1 MVKNH
6 NYDKIHH
13 YNENSSNWCNFITS
27 KTKII
32 IHTESYHNNP
42 QWYSFKW
49 GQFWLLVDKYEEI
62 YSNWGKFCI
71 MLNVKFITM
80 MKLHYFDH
88 NSITRLRFRTMMWIY
103 FYNENSSLWW
113 KFIILVKISIL
124 DRNSSL
130 WWRKIT
136 FMEIYHFD
144 DENSLLTWRFII
156 LVKCHYFGGNLHN
169 EEIVSLV
176 YH

>member
-13 YNENSSNWCNFITS
+13 YNENSSNWCNFTTS
-27 KTKII
+27 KKII

-113 KFIILVKISIL
+113 KFIILMKFP
-124 DRNSSL
+124 SL
-130 WWRKIT
+130 I
-136 FMEIYHFD
+136 EIHHFD
-144 DENSLLTWRFII
+144 ENFQPW
-156 LVKCHYFGGNLHN
+156 
-169 EEIVSLV
+169 
-176 YH
+176 

>member
-1 MVKNH
+1 MKEIH
-6 NYDKIHH
+6 PYDSNLLLWWKTTTMIKFITIMKIHLIDAV
-13 YNENSSNWCNFITS
+13 SLQVKKF
-27 KTKII
+27 I

-113 KFIILVKISIL
+113 KFIILVKIL
-124 DRNSSL
+124 HFDECSSL
-130 WWRKIT
+130 
-136 FMEIYHFD
+136 F
-144 DENSLLTWRFII
+144 
-156 LVKCHYFGGNLHN
+156 
-169 EEIVSLV
+169 
-176 YH
+176 